1 MADTSNTSNEE
12 IIVHG
17 IYTYKLN
24 AVDDE
29 GKKKYAVV
37 YFESAI
43 NDVRLTGFKKIDN
56 PDDIPDID
64 YEKDTLDKM
73 LQALEARISFPKT
86 FGPASSSAAGS
97 IGAVP
102 APAKGDQKKYLRAD
116 GTWQTTPGIVKLNG
130 MTPDANGQLT
140 IKVSQIENDAR
151 DSHGN
156 IVGYAL
162 TTDIPSKVS
171 DLTND
176 VGYITG
182 VAWGDIKNVP
192 TSFTPASHNQASNT
206 INKMTGYAK
215 PSSTSAIATTDTL
228 NGAIG
233 KLEKALDGKQASGNY
248 ALITDIPTVW
258 DSDGHL
264 VSPAGWKLWITDSGS
279 SSSNSGN

>member
-1 MADTSNTSNEE
+1 MADTSNASNEE

-56 PDDIPDID
+56 PDDIPEID

-97 IGAVP
+97 DGAVP

-116 GTWQTTPGIVKLNG
+116 GTWQIPGVMKLNG
-130 MTPDANGQLT
+130 MAPDANGELI
-140 IKVSQIENDAR
+140 IKASQIENDAR
-151 DSHGN
+151 DAQGN

-162 TTDIPSKVS
+162 TTDIP
-171 DLTND
+171 
-176 VGYITG
+176 Y
-182 VAWGDIKNVP
+182 
-192 TSFTPASHNQASNT
+192 
-206 INKMTGYAK
+206 
-215 PSSTSAIATTDTL
+215 
-228 NGAIG
+228 
-233 KLEKALDGKQASGNY
+233 
-248 ALITDIPTVW
+248 VW
-258 DSDGHL
+258 DQDGHL
-264 VSPAGWKLWITDSGS
+264 VSPAGWKLWITNEDTPVVNSGSSNSGS
-279 SSSNSGN
+279 SSSDSGN